1 MVHRRV
7 ITVGKDLETEL
18 NHAADRVLDRPF
30 FIRESAQIVG
40 IGRHH
45 GKRDAPIRGALSEL
59 RIVCNRVAVVDS
71 LTLEEIHG
79 GFHIAPV
86 FAEFARMRGQ
96 FKAGIACQSIGF
108 PEIFGFVE
116 RFAVVDPQTDD
127 PGRAVSGHFTHQFN
141 SIFRERFAVN

>member
-7 ITVGKDLETEL
+7 ITVGKYLETEL
-18 NHAADRVLDRPF
+18 NHAADRVLHRPF

-45 GKRDAPIRGALSEL
+45 GKRDALIRSALSEL
-59 RIVCNRVAVVDS
+59 RIVSDCVAVVDS

-86 FAEFARMRGQ
+86 FAEFTGMCGQ
-96 FKAGIACQSIGF
+96 FKTGIARQTVGL

-116 RFAVVDPQTDD
+116 RFAVVDPQTMTQ
-127 PGRAVSGHFTHQFN
+127 G
-141 SIFRERFAVN
+141 ER

>member
-1 MVHRRV
+1 MHRRV

-71 LTLEEIHG
+71 LTLEG
-79 GFHIAPV
+79 S
-86 FAEFARMRGQ
+86 M
-96 FKAGIACQSIGF
+96 
-108 PEIFGFVE
+108 
-116 RFAVVDPQTDD
+116 
-127 PGRAVSGHFTHQFN
+127 AVSTLRQCSPN
-141 SIFRERFAVN
+141 SPACAVNLKPASRASR